1 MFAEAVNTLMDGRF
15 ICHVTEP
22 DLFDH
27 LSDIDKRDRVN
38 SYLHQIGWRVVATHN
53 KSGYFLVP
61 QSPDEVTGAGLSS
74 MHRKIMGDVRPMIDF
89 LTLCL
94 AVEQTDSVLRPGD
107 RIYPGQYASRIEAS
121 SKLFSDLKTL
131 YPKLSKSIGKK
142 DAADMLKAVLKN
154 LELRGYLKEKDYEGD
169 RSFYEATGMVDA
181 FHDIVDFLITNT
193 PEAQDS
199 VDEFIQQ
206 ESLL

>member
-1 MFAEAVNTLMDGRF
+1 MFAEAVNILMDGRV

-27 LSDIDKRDRVN
+27 LSDMDKRNSVN
-38 SYLHQIGWRVVATHN
+38 SYLHKIGWQVVATQN

-61 QSPDEVTGAGLSS
+61 LKPEATGAGLSS
-74 MHRKIMGDVRPMIDF
+74 MQRKIMKDLRPMIDF
-89 LTLCL
+89 LSLCL

-107 RIYPGQYASRIEAS
+107 RIYPGKYASRIEAS

-131 YPKLSKSIGKK
+131 YAKISRSTGKK
-142 DAADMLKAVLKN
+142 NAADMLKAVLN
-154 LELRGYLKEKDYEGD
+154 SLEHHGYVKEKDYDGD
-169 RSFYEATGMVDA
+169 RSYYEVTGMVDA
-181 FHDIVDFLITNT
+181 FHDIVDFLIANT
-193 PEAQDS
+193 PEAQES

-206 ESLL
+206 ENLL